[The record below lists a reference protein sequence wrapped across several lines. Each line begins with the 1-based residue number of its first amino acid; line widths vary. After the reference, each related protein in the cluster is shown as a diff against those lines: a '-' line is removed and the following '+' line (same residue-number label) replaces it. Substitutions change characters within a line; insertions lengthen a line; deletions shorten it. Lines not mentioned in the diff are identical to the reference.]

1 MKRALL
7 PVAPLM
13 FLLLFSC
20 LQKSENPVPESVVA
34 DARSAFVIMADL
46 PLWTLAQGV
55 LTFKESI
62 PIGEKLT
69 LLGQTTKV
77 TQSGKERDLQQV
89 RRMSGSEG
97 WVRADYIVSRAI
109 LAVVTTDDAMI
120 YTVPHN
126 TAATTSSIPRMTVL
140 AIHAD
145 TGGMTFIKVTAFDP
159 AAKLLL
165 KGVYLRNEGVSSK
178 PSDVQAA
185 ILLQLAAASK
195 NQKQQQAF
203 LRSAIKDHPDSIF
216 MPELTTALAA
226 LVSPPA
232 SQPAQQAQP
241 SPAAKPRST
250 VAASGSMAVTAD
262 GVKVYDSPDEKA
274 GKLLATLLKGQKVDI
289 IEKTADDP
297 AADPGSSWY
306 RIKDPAGW
314 VNATAL
320 TTAN

>member
-1 MKRALL
+1 
-7 PVAPLM
+7 M

-20 LQKSENPVPESVVA
+20 LQKAENPVPESVVA
-34 DARSAFVIMADL
+34 DARSAFAIMVDL
-46 PLWTLAQGV
+46 PLWTLAQGE

-62 PIGEKLT
+62 PIGEKLA
-69 LLGQTTKV
+69 LLGQTAKA
-77 TQSGKERDLQQV
+77 TQSGKDRDLQQV

-97 WVRADYIVSRAI
+97 WVRADYVVSRAI
-109 LAVVTTDDAMI
+109 LGVVTTDDAMI

-126 TAATTSSIPRMTVL
+126 TAATTSSVPRMTVL

-145 TGGMTFIKVTAFDP
+145 TGGMTFIRVTGFDP
-159 AAKLLL
+159 GAKLLL

-216 MPELTTALAA
+216 MPELTSALTAI
-226 LVSPPA
+226 VSPPA
-232 SQPAQQAQP
+232 SQPAPAP
-241 SPAAKPRST
+241 SATAVKPRST

-262 GVKVYDSPDEKA
+262 GVKVYDAPDEKA